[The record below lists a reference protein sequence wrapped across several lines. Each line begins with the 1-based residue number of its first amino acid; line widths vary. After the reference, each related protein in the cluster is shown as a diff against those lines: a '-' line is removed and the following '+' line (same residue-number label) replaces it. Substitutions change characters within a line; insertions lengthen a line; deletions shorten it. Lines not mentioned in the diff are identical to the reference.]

1 MLKKFTQ
8 KLQTNQNSKTK
19 IKVAVLFSG
28 GKDSV
33 YTTYLMLK
41 RNFEVILITMVPK
54 KYSLMFHYPNIKWC
68 KLQAKAAGIKHYL
81 FKINKKEEIDGL
93 KNALKKLKVDA
104 IAAGATY
111 SNYQKNRI
119 EKIAKELNLKTFF
132 PLWHKKPSFLKKML
146 KEMEVYITAVAAEG
160 LDKTYLGKRFFAED
174 VDKLLKLN
182 PPINVFLEGGEGETF
197 VADAPFFQYKI
208 KILKWRKYFSKTS
221 GFAYIKKAIL
231 EIKTKDKKIKN

>member
-41 RNFEVILITMVPK
+41 RNFEVILISMVPK

-81 FKINKKEEIDGL
+81 FKINKKEIKNYEI
-93 KNALKKLKVDA
+93 KRH
-104 IAAGATY
+104 
-111 SNYQKNRI
+111 RI
-119 EKIAKELNLKTFF
+119 ESINSNLYKYE
-132 PLWHKKPSFLKKML
+132 KNEIYIGEKSF
-146 KEMEVYITAVAAEG
+146 
-160 LDKTYLGKRFFAED
+160 
-174 VDKLLKLN
+174 
-182 PPINVFLEGGEGETF
+182 
-197 VADAPFFQYKI
+197 
-208 KILKWRKYFSKTS
+208 
-221 GFAYIKKAIL
+221 
-231 EIKTKDKKIKN
+231 KKIKQIIPQNLIKKL